1 VLNAS
6 VALFYGS
13 ELPLHR
19 LYDQAA
25 FSCRFDA
32 VCADDVAPFRMARVS
47 AVIVA
52 LSLSV
57 VGGALLPS
65 FWIAFPSKG
74 FA

>member
-1 VLNAS
+1 MLQWRFFMAQNCLCIACMTRRHS
-6 VALFYGS
+6 AAALTLCVRMMS
-13 ELPLHR
+13 
-19 LYDQAA
+19 
-25 FSCRFDA
+25 
-32 VCADDVAPFRMARVS
+32 APFRMARVS

-65 FWIAFPSKG
+65 FWIAFPRKG